1 MFHCPTILARI
12 FLSKFIVDSY
22 LCSNGYENV
31 QVRGLESATQAFVG
45 LLTKAATGSCSVKKM
60 FWDVLLLGNLRYS
73 KESNRS
79 LEKDLFSW
87 KQKHAVKISCSRK
100 VCRFTW
106 NVKVFW
112 ILIERTKSEH
122 PRKIRYSDKDLPIFL
137 EYWSVP
143 LLYLPTSLK

>member
-31 QVRGLESATQAFVG
+31 QVRGLESATQAAVG

-73 KESNRS
+73 KESNLS

-87 KQKHAVKISCSRK
+87 KQKHAVKMSCSVKSMSFYLECEGVLNFDREDK
-100 VCRFTW
+100 VRA
-106 NVKVFW
+106 
-112 ILIERTKSEH
+112 
-122 PRKIRYSDKDLPIFL
+122 
-137 EYWSVP
+137 P
-143 LLYLPTSLK
+143 LQN

>member
-1 MFHCPTILARI
+1 MFHCPTILSRI

-31 QVRGLESATQAFVG
+31 QVRGLESATQAVVG

-73 KESNRS
+73 KESNLS

-87 KQKHAVKISCSRK
+87 KQKHAVKMSCSVKSMSFYLECEGVLNFDREDK
-100 VCRFTW
+100 VRA
-106 NVKVFW
+106 
-112 ILIERTKSEH
+112 
-122 PRKIRYSDKDLPIFL
+122 
-137 EYWSVP
+137 P
-143 LLYLPTSLK
+143 LQN

>member
-31 QVRGLESATQAFVG
+31 QVRGLESATQAVVG

-73 KESNRS
+73 KESNLS
-79 LEKDLFSW
+79 LEKYLFRW
-87 KQKHAVKISCSRK
+87 KQKHAVKVSCS
-100 VCRFTW
+100 
-106 NVKVFW
+106 VKSMSFYLECEGVLNFDR
-112 ILIERTKSEH
+112 E
-122 PRKIRYSDKDLPIFL
+122 DKARA
-137 EYWSVP
+137 P
-143 LLYLPTSLK
+143 LQN

>member
-31 QVRGLESATQAFVG
+31 QVRGLESATQAVVG

-73 KESNRS
+73 KESNLS
-79 LEKDLFSW
+79 LEKYLFRW
-87 KQKHAVKISCSRK
+87 KQKHAVKVSCSVKSMSFYLECEGVLNFDREDK
-100 VCRFTW
+100 VRA
-106 NVKVFW
+106 
-112 ILIERTKSEH
+112 
-122 PRKIRYSDKDLPIFL
+122 
-137 EYWSVP
+137 P
-143 LLYLPTSLK
+143 LQN

>member
-31 QVRGLESATQAFVG
+31 QVRGLESATQAVVG

-73 KESNRS
+73 KESNLS

-87 KQKHAVKISCSRK
+87 KQKHAVKMSCSVKSMSFYLECEGVLNFDREDK
-100 VCRFTW
+100 VRA
-106 NVKVFW
+106 
-112 ILIERTKSEH
+112 
-122 PRKIRYSDKDLPIFL
+122 
-137 EYWSVP
+137 P
-143 LLYLPTSLK
+143 LQN

>member
-22 LCSNGYENV
+22 LRSNGYENV
-31 QVRGLESATQAFVG
+31 QVRGLESAAQAVVG

-73 KESNRS
+73 KESNLS

-87 KQKHAVKISCSRK
+87 KQKHAVKISCSVKSMSFYLECEGVLNFDREDK
-100 VCRFTW
+100 VRA
-106 NVKVFW
+106 
-112 ILIERTKSEH
+112 
-122 PRKIRYSDKDLPIFL
+122 
-137 EYWSVP
+137 P
-143 LLYLPTSLK
+143 LQN